1 MLSVANPVIPLSPA
15 YRRPSLIASH
25 RKYRPSQGR
34 PREPLEAQR
43 GEAMFRQ
50 PSAGLSFPFYPAAS
64 PEGPGCRGT
73 VGETP
78 GGTSEGNGTGS
89 LGGRRELGPLEVGTH
104 SRARRLPRL
113 DAAGPPFIPG
123 LSYRGQPRP
132 ALGASPLPRELSRAG
147 CRLLSSR
154 GLARRLGPPPAR
166 RLSTVDNA
174 PQKVKFKLFFFFFK
188 PPF

>member
-1 MLSVANPVIPLSPA
+1 M
-15 YRRPSLIASH
+15 IASH

-50 PSAGLSFPFYPAAS
+50 PSAGLSFPFYPTAS
-64 PEGPGCRGT
+64 PEGPGCRGK
-73 VGETP
+73 VGGDSRWNLREQWDRQ
-78 GGTSEGNGTGS
+78 S
-89 LGGRRELGPLEVGTH
+89 RREDGGGSSGPW
-104 SRARRLPRL
+104 RWARTAGRDVSRL
-113 DAAGPPFIPG
+113 DAAGPPFIPR

-147 CRLLSSR
+147 CRLSSSR

-174 PQKVKFKLFFFFFK
+174 PQKVKFKLLFFF
-188 PPF
+188 